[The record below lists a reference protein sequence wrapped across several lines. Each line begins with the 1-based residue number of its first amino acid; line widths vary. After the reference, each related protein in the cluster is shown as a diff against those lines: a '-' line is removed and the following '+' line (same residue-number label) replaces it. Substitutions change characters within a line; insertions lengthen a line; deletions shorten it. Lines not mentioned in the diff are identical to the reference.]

1 MGGRRPPGRVDI
13 RPSPRAGARWND
25 HHLGVLRC
33 SRGAPDLRRQE
44 IAPCGR
50 QPSVERL
57 VLASPRSAGENALMI
72 DYQPSDVA
80 WMCSSATLVGH
91 LTVPTA
97 CTVWSKAHRSRS
109 ACSKLRSSRIGASSA
124 TFPEGGCMRRYLLHL
139 RREGISGLGEVL
151 AANENSIN
159 TEPVQVARVSD
170 GFFRTL
176 RVTPALGRY
185 CYSGKDNPGSPQL
198 SGQMQFHPVA

>member
-1 MGGRRPPGRVDI
+1 
-13 RPSPRAGARWND
+13 
-25 HHLGVLRC
+25 
-33 SRGAPDLRRQE
+33 
-44 IAPCGR
+44 
-50 QPSVERL
+50 
-57 VLASPRSAGENALMI
+57 
-72 DYQPSDVA
+72 
-80 WMCSSATLVGH
+80 
-91 LTVPTA
+91 
-97 CTVWSKAHRSRS
+97 
-109 ACSKLRSSRIGASSA
+109 
-124 TFPEGGCMRRYLLHL
+124 MRRYLLHL

-176 RVTPALGRY
+176 RVTPALDRY